1 MEAVIIASNRCAC
14 RRDVAALAAKGLKI
28 KTDTEEVSNRGY
40 AASDTKLESVLLG
53 ISDVFTD
60 VHSTIPDHR
69 IGGTHLSLL
78 FDDLL
83 VNANALV
90 DVIQQIAEY
99 NGYDR
104 ILVLVTGA
112 LYCLNRENDDRATR
126 QLYTARQL

>member
-1 MEAVIIASNRCAC
+1 M
-14 RRDVAALAAKGLKI
+14 RRDVTALIDCLLKI
-28 KTDTEEVSNRGY
+28 RTVTKQVCYHSYT
-40 AASDTKLESVLLG
+40 ASDANLESVLLG
-53 ISDVFTD
+53 LSDVFTD
-60 VHSTIPDHR
+60 VHLTIPDHR

-90 DVIQQIAEY
+90 DVIQQIAEH
-99 NGYDR
+99 NGYER